1 MPITDEKGWQEC
13 QDKNTDSY
21 GGCCVNVARR
31 VMEILDEEPGDFDTH
46 KIICRADDE
55 IKAGSITRF
64 MAGCVANMVS
74 CCHSRGEEFRKKW
87 NTDNQIRDEGDK
99 ANESGGIL
107 NPAVLVVGG
116 LEAVDSPAQRG

>member
-13 QDKNTDSY
+13 QDKNTDPY

-46 KIICRADDE
+46 EIICRADKD
-55 IKAGSITRF
+55 IKAGSITGF

-74 CCHSRGEEFRKKW
+74 CCHSRGDEFRRKW

-99 ANESGGIL
+99 ANKRGGVL
-107 NPAVLVVGG
+107 NPALLVIGETKG
-116 LEAVDSPAQRG
+116 